1 MYDFNL
7 LVSCGWGEFQSAKEE
22 IFEVLR
28 EMGDERPKIRST
40 LAKGIIGVRTSL
52 DPREVVRKVR
62 GIFEEDPMFLQ
73 FSIKW
78 IPIDVWTDSSLDSMR
93 EVVKELRERIQ
104 PGEKWRMTVEKRR
117 YALHHKIEIIEDL
130 AELIDEEVD
139 LENPDKILRIEILGK
154 NAGISVLTPR
164 EIFSRKL

>member
-1 MYDFNL
+1 
-7 LVSCGWGEFQSAKEE
+7 
-22 IFEVLR
+22 
-28 EMGDERPKIRST
+28 
-40 LAKGIIGVRTSL
+40 
-52 DPREVVRKVR
+52 
-62 GIFEEDPMFLQ
+62 
-73 FSIKW
+73 
-78 IPIDVWTDSSLDSMR
+78 MR
-93 EVVKELRERIQ
+93 EVVKELREGIQ